1 MQIVFAAISEI
12 EQLDYE
18 RRLKRRVEKAV
29 IGKFLAEELKT
40 LPQNADSWAYFQAKE
55 RANKKAEYFAEIV
68 VSTNNAE
75 LLLQELSNFVPQ
87 LTQII
92 KQLLLE

>member
-1 MQIVFAAISEI
+1 MDVVLAALNKI
-12 EQLDYE
+12 EKLDFD
-18 RRLKRRVEKAV
+18 RRLKERIEKAP
-29 IGKFLAEELKT
+29 IGKFLAEELKALT
-40 LPQNADSWAYFQAKE
+40 QNADSWAYFQAKE

-92 KQLLLE
+92 KQFLLE